1 MSLMVDG
8 LDEGGQPERV
18 ATFPKNFPKNKVS
31 NIGMRV
37 IAQPVSFKKMKITI
51 VIAPVPYEALKK
63 TNDFVN
69 IGCRV
74 VEVHTFNVDIFP
86 QEDKDTNHGIGLQP
100 YILTQ
105 QDPADI

>member
-37 IAQPVSFKKMKITI
+37 IAQPSLSK
-51 VIAPVPYEALKK
+51 
-63 TNDFVN
+63 
-69 IGCRV
+69 R
-74 VEVHTFNVDIFP
+74 
-86 QEDKDTNHGIGLQP
+86 
-100 YILTQ
+100 
-105 QDPADI
+105 